1 MDWLKYCG
9 NNARHS
15 IFPTK
20 AENNFHQ
27 HSTNESSTDPFENL
41 SFLDIISFQ
50 IRQIL

>member
-1 MDWLKYCG
+1 MDWLNYCD

-20 AENNFHQ
+20 VENNLHQ
-27 HSTNESSTDPFENL
+27 YSTNESSTDPFENL
-41 SFLDIISFQ
+41 SFLDIISIQ